1 MKTIEI
7 DGTRI
12 KLRLWDTA
20 GQERFHSLAPI
31 YYRGATTA
39 ILCYDLTSKNS
50 FAKIK
55 RWVQELQENV
65 DYEMI
70 MVIVANKLDKEKF
83 REVPMQEGRDYA
95 QSIASGFFEVSAKTG
110 QGVNDLFLYIG
121 KRLLNYR
128 RPNSEFN
135 DEGLKVG
142 VSPLS
147 QHLGSPLEPNKG
159 TGELSSPEYSIPS
172 QSPPQQQSKRSGCCS

>member
-1 MKTIEI
+1 MFSMDSKGINLPSNEAKTATAEKFSPLLKNVLEAKVVLLGDTGVGKTSIALRFVDNTFNPRIGISVGASFLMKTIEI

-20 GQERFHSLAPI
+20 GQERFHSLVSLHHQAHNAPI

-65 DYEMI
+65 DYEM
-70 MVIVANKLDKEKF
+70 
-83 REVPMQEGRDYA
+83 
-95 QSIASGFFEVSAKTG
+95 ST
-110 QGVNDLFLYIG
+110 
-121 KRLLNYR
+121 
-128 RPNSEFN
+128 
-135 DEGLKVG
+135 
-142 VSPLS
+142 
-147 QHLGSPLEPNKG
+147 
-159 TGELSSPEYSIPS
+159 EYSCL
-172 QSPPQQQSKRSGCCS
+172 SPHI